1 MTVEEICRDLPNL
14 WPEDVSESLRYA
26 AKAVRERQLAAAP
39 IGVRLL
45 LDDNLPCGLS
55 VGKLGLECVL
65 LRLVCLRHGYPRP
78 PTVRTALGSS

>member
-55 VGKLGLECVL
+55 VGKLGLECAATPGVPAA
-65 LRLVCLRHGYPRP
+65 RVPEASHRP
-78 PTVRTALGSS
+78 DSLGSS